1 MLRDLLRSARLPIAF
16 PLFAP
21 ALIALALIALALI
34 VLAVGP
40 AARAQAP
47 ARPEPYRLTVIVSD
61 LGAAAPR
68 GLLERRVAEAWAARR
83 ASLGGIYGRELDVRV
98 VGDAGTP
105 VRAARAARDAIEA
118 GAHALVCCSTPAAT
132 SQVAPVAARA
142 GVPLLSP
149 TAGGVDEAAGW
160 QFVLAADE
168 ATQLQAVVRD
178 AYARGVSRLGIM
190 TLEGSFGDTAVE
202 RLRSFLGVPELQ
214 LVAEA
219 RYPAGA
225 TVLTP
230 EALRVATREPG
241 TIVVWG
247 LRADTAL
254 AVRGLRERGWHG
266 PVYLRAA
273 LLDPLAGGLP
283 SGLSGEVRVPVSP
296 ASLPSSVDADDPAAS
311 WLFDARGLGDGRL
324 ESRAYLADGATM
336 HDALVLLGRAFEQ
349 AAGYGVDPADLRG
362 FRLALRDALVALPE
376 TTLAAGRYDLEMD
389 ATQAALAQ
397 GLTMG
402 HLVAGRLA
410 PLR

>member
-1 MLRDLLRSARLPIAF
+1 MLRDLRSTVRLLIGRPLIAF
-16 PLFAP
+16 AVG
-21 ALIALALIALALI
+21 ALAIVALAI
-34 VLAVGP
+34 VALAMGP
-40 AARAQAP
+40 LAWAQTP

-83 ASLGGIYGRELDVRV
+83 AGLGGIYGRPLEVRV
-98 VGDAGTP
+98 VSDAGSP
-105 VRAARAARDAIEA
+105 ARAERAASDAIET
-118 GAHALVCCSTPAAT
+118 GAHALVCCSTSAAT
-132 SQVAPVAARA
+132 TRVAPVAALA

-149 TAGGVDEAAGW
+149 TVGGTDAAAGW

-178 AYARGVSRLGIM
+178 AYGRGVTRLGIM
-190 TLEGSFGDTAVE
+190 TLAGPFGDTAVA

-219 RYPAGA
+219 RYPADA
-225 TVLTP
+225 AVLTP

-247 LRADTAL
+247 LRDDTAL

-283 SGLSGEVRVPVSP
+283 SGLSGEVRIPASP
-296 ASLPSSVDADDPAAS
+296 ASLPGAVDPDDPADS
-311 WLFDARGLGDGRL
+311 WLFDARSLGDDRL
-324 ESRAYLADGATM
+324 ESRPYLADGAIA

-349 AAGYGVDPADLRG
+349 AAGYGVDPEDLRG

-376 TTLAAGRYDLEMD
+376 TTLAAGRYDLAMD
-389 ATQAALAQ
+389 STQAALAH
-397 GLTMG
+397 GLAMG

>member
-1 MLRDLLRSARLPIAF
+1 MLRDLRSTVRLLIGRPLIAF
-16 PLFAP
+16 AVG
-21 ALIALALIALALI
+21 ALAIVALAMGP
-34 VLAVGP
+34 LAW
-40 AARAQAP
+40 AQTP

-83 ASLGGIYGRELDVRV
+83 AGLGGIFGRTLEVRV
-98 VGDAGTP
+98 VSDAGSP
-105 VRAARAARDAIEA
+105 ARAARTANDAIEA
-118 GAHALVCCSTPAAT
+118 GAHALVCCSTSAAT
-132 SQVAPVAARA
+132 TRVAPVAARA

-149 TAGGVDEAAGW
+149 TVGGTDDAAGW

-178 AYARGVSRLGIM
+178 AYGRGVTRLGIM
-190 TLEGSFGDTAVE
+190 TLAGPFGDTAVA

-219 RYPAGA
+219 RYPADA

-247 LRADTAL
+247 LRDDTAL

-283 SGLSGEVRVPVSP
+283 SGLSGEVRIPASP
-296 ASLPSSVDADDPAAS
+296 ASLPGAVDPDDPAAS
-311 WLFDARGLGDGRL
+311 WLLDARGLGDGRL
-324 ESRAYLADGATM
+324 ESRPYLADGAIA

-349 AAGYGVDPADLRG
+349 AAGYGVDPEDLRG

-376 TTLAAGRYDLEMD
+376 TTLAAGRYDLAMD
-389 ATQAALAQ
+389 STQAALAQ
-397 GLTMG
+397 GLAMG

>member
-1 MLRDLLRSARLPIAF
+1 MLRDLRSTALLLICVPLIAF
-16 PLFAP
+16 
-21 ALIALALIALALI
+21 
-34 VLAVGP
+34 AVGP
-40 AARAQAP
+40 AAWGQAP
-47 ARPEPYRLTVIVSD
+47 AQPEPYRLTVIVSD

-68 GLLERRVAEAWAARR
+68 GRLERLVAEAWAARR
-83 ASLGGIYGRELDVRV
+83 AGLGGVYGRPLDVRV
-98 VGDAGTP
+98 VSDAGSSA
-105 VRAARAARDAIEA
+105 RAARAARDAIEA
-118 GAHALVCCSTPAAT
+118 GAHALVCCSTSAAT
-132 SQVAPVAARA
+132 VQVAPVAALA

-149 TAGGVDEAAGW
+149 TAGGIADAAGW

-178 AYARGVSRLGIM
+178 AYGRGVTRLGIM
-190 TLEGSFGDTAVE
+190 TLEGSFGDTAVA
-202 RLRSFLGVPELQ
+202 RLLSFLGVPELQ

-219 RYPAGA
+219 RYPADA

-241 TIVVWG
+241 AIVVWG
-247 LRADTAL
+247 LRDDSAV
-254 AVRGLRERGWHG
+254 AVRGLRERGWNG

-283 SGLSGEVRVPVSP
+283 SGLSGDVRVPVSP
-296 ASLPSSVDADDPAAS
+296 ASVPSAVDADDPAAS

-324 ESRAYLADGATM
+324 ESRPYLADGAIV

-349 AAGYGVDPADLRG
+349 ATSYGVDPTDLRG

-376 TTLAAGRYDLEMD
+376 TTLAAGRYDLAMD
-389 ATQAALAQ
+389 STQAALAQ
-397 GLTMG
+397 GLAMG